1 MPKSAR
7 ACVPVQCTQAPARPR
22 SKISVKLTAPHLLTD
37 AETPGTV
44 QIQSTSVDYTT
55 FHYGSSGTFL
65 PVKGA

>member
-1 MPKSAR
+1 MPVK
-7 ACVPVQCTQAPARPR
+7 CTQAPADPL
-22 SKISVKLTAPHLLTD
+22 SKISAKFTLPQLLTD

-44 QIQSTSVDYTT
+44 QIQSAYVDYTT

>member
-1 MPKSAR
+1 MPE
-7 ACVPVQCTQAPARPR
+7 QCTQALAGPF
-22 SKISVKLTAPHLLTD
+22 SKISAKFTVLHLLTD
-37 AETPGTV
+37 GETPGTV